1 VDVVT
6 DDQNGSLYVHV
17 DSAAMLE
24 SDNFP
29 DGNSFEEGDT
39 VNVTL
44 KFYEESDLVD
54 ENTKIFATF
63 EIVEPDAEFDS
74 NAEDADGDDI
84 VEVEAAADQ
93 RITGTTNLAPGTEV
107 NVRARATGDSP
118 FLFSNETTVTPNG
131 TFNVTFD
138 FSNVSSEQEFDLEVS
153 SPSEINDV
161 SIDGVVAAAPSA
173 NVSISNQSGNGQTV
187 MVDSVTMSEGGF
199 VTIHDSTLVSDGD
212 AIGSVRG
219 TSEYLENG
227 TTENVTVSLDA
238 PLNESG
244 TVIAM
249 PHLDTNGNEVY
260 DFVTS
265 EGAEDS
271 PYTTAAGEI
280 VTDSANYTV
289 EDGEIAT
296 VSIEAQEGDG
306 SSVTVAS
313 AFLPNGG
320 FVTIHDS
327 TVSDDPIGS
336 VRGTSEYLEPG
347 TSEDI
352 TVALDDPFT
361 ESQVAIAMP
370 HRDTNGN
377 QTYDFVTSEGEED
390 APYLNAD
397 DQIVID
403 SADYTIPTPT
413 PTPTEPPTDSPT
425 PTETAEP
432 TDSPTPMDTTEPPTT
447 TSTGQ
452 PGFTVIV
459 ALMAFLAAALLA
471 IRRD

>member
-1 VDVVT
+1 
-6 DDQNGSLYVHV
+6 
-17 DSAAMLE
+17 
-24 SDNFP
+24 
-29 DGNSFEEGDT
+29 
-39 VNVTL
+39 
-44 KFYEESDLVD
+44 
-54 ENTKIFATF
+54 
-63 EIVEPDAEFDS
+63 
-74 NAEDADGDDI
+74 
-84 VEVEAAADQ
+84 
-93 RITGTTNLAPGTEV
+93 
-107 NVRARATGDSP
+107 
-118 FLFSNETTVTPNG
+118 
-131 TFNVTFD
+131 
-138 FSNVSSEQEFDLEVS
+138 
-153 SPSEINDV
+153 
-161 SIDGVVAAAPSA
+161 
-173 NVSISNQSGNGQTV
+173 
-187 MVDSVTMSEGGF
+187 
-199 VTIHDSTLVSDGD
+199 VSDGD